1 MKSVTWSLSFFYFK
15 IRTASV
21 VFYTN
26 KKQGPTGQ
34 LAMSDLTT
42 KCAVI
47 RHYILHLQPINISW
61 IAHNGESCFVTIYTF
76 LNEYKTKS
84 KEEVLEEQWRDI

>member
-1 MKSVTWSLSFFYFK
+1 MKSVTSSLSFFYFK

-42 KCAVI
+42 VI
-47 RHYILHLQPINISW
+47 IFFNHQPLNISW

-84 KEEVLEEQWRDI
+84 KEEVLEEQ